1 MNIAKINQKL
11 PFYHN
16 IICHFQLVMRKWFI
30 FWSQS
35 RFIKVNIGIVVTT
48 TVIYWVTAQEHGVD
62 MIMTPFQN
70 SVGIRIVSMMNY
82 HMKINI
88 TRGGGYCER
97 IR

>member
-35 RFIKVNIGIVVTT
+35 RFIKVNIGELVIT

-82 HMKINI
+82 HTKIYTKRKYI
-88 TRGGGYCER
+88 YYKR